1 MRQAHECGDA
11 RKPRV
16 GQRVSGFGV
25 GQAKP
30 PPGWRHG
37 LRILVSRNGEVK
49 GDNPAAGFIIC
60 SIVLLGARS
69 DARALAHSGDL
80 FRFGF
85 VDRIGRHAS
94 NS

>member
-1 MRQAHECGDA
+1 M
-11 RKPRV
+11 
-16 GQRVSGFGV
+16 
-25 GQAKP
+25 AK
-30 PPGWRHG
+30 
-37 LRILVSRNGEVK
+37 VK

-85 VDRIGRHAS
+85 VERICRHAS
-94 NS
+94 NSRLGADTFQFTRKQRTTPTR